1 MVKWWALSKPGFH
14 SDLRKLNLLIGNKTV
29 KEGVRFA
36 MLSHQKPRILWLAPQ
51 KAKNYPP
58 SKKWD
63 FSLVDLKMVKEEGL
77 VVVGER
83 HTKET
88 VIQDCNSYIKVILLS
103 ILEAT
108 NIIKDVFT
116 ISSSQMNTN
125 IKRSVSKTANTS
137 SDESSRPS
145 YFRIVIS
152 LSFDARPTKMA
163 REQWFFFATIEGRLK
178 TFQ

>member
-1 MVKWWALSKPGFH
+1 MLRGKTSQKTNQTQREYNDGEQRIKHNNEITRKFLKTNGEMVKRWALSKPGFH
-14 SDLRKLNLLIGNKTV
+14 SDLRKLNLLIGNKTA

-108 NIIKDVFT
+108 NIIRDVFT
-116 ISSSQMNTN
+116 ISSS
-125 IKRSVSKTANTS
+125 
-137 SDESSRPS
+137 
-145 YFRIVIS
+145 
-152 LSFDARPTKMA
+152 
-163 REQWFFFATIEGRLK
+163 
-178 TFQ
+178 